1 VTDPADQHP
10 DPAYDEVRRLG
21 KELSN
26 WGRWGADD
34 EIGTLN
40 LVDAAAIQRGAAC
53 VRDGAG
59 FTLALPLGEGG
70 PHTNEIPGRF
80 NPHHYMTAIGM
91 SVPASPFFHFSDDVV
106 VLPLNAA
113 TQWDSLAHVHY
124 EGLLYNGVPAGEAL
138 SVTGAARNGIDK
150 QARHPFATRGVL
162 VDVARSRGVDR
173 LAPDVAIGPDEV
185 DAILGSTGTAVHP
198 GDVLLVRTG
207 HMRTFLVDGDRVALN
222 GPAPGLGLAMA
233 PWLRAHDVAAVASD
247 NVMVEITP
255 SEDGS
260 TICPLHLVT
269 IRDMGLLLG
278 EFFVLDDLA
287 DACAAAGRWEF
298 QFVAPPLPFTGGI
311 SSPLNPL
318 ALL

>member
-1 VTDPADQHP
+1 MSSE
-10 DPAYDEVRRLG
+10 YDEVCRLG
-21 KELSN
+21 RELSN
-26 WGRWGADD
+26 WGRWGDDD

-40 LVDAAAIQRGAAC
+40 LVDAAAIRRGAAC
-53 VRDGAG
+53 VRDGVG
-59 FTLALPLGEGG
+59 FSLALPLGEGG
-70 PHTNEIPGRF
+70 PHTNAIPGRF
-80 NPHHYMTAIGM
+80 NPHHYMTAIGL

-124 EGLLYNGVPAGEAL
+124 EGRLYNGRLADEVL
-138 SVTGAARNGIDK
+138 SVGGASRNGIDK

-173 LAPDVAIGPDEV
+173 LEPGTAVQPDEV
-185 DAILGSTGTAVHP
+185 DAVLSATGTAVEP

-207 HMRTFLVDGDRVALN
+207 HMRTFLVDDDREAFN

-233 PWLRAHDVAAVASD
+233 PWLRAHDVAAVAAD
-247 NVMVEITP
+247 NVMVEVTP

-278 EFFVLDDLA
+278 EMFDLEA
-287 DACAAAGRWEF
+287 LASACAAAGRWEF